1 MLVFCYNQLTFLI
14 LTTFELF
21 RVISTEMGRK
31 LAEQWKG
38 VFVESS
44 AKQNEVS
51 LRSFFI
57 C

>member
-1 MLVFCYNQLTFLI
+1 
-14 LTTFELF
+14 
-21 RVISTEMGRK
+21 MGRK

-51 LRSFFI
+51 SEFDYLHVSLQEVRLPTI
-57 C
+57 NTRL